1 MDANV
6 VEALSAPAADVEL
19 VEPLSLPEGPLLHVP
34 TAPPQWM
41 NYGDAIRILGTV
53 AVVIGHCADMHLDRQ
68 PLSMNWWACNLWDSA
83 VRWAVPAYI
92 LLSGA
97 LLLDPARTETP
108 KKFYH
113 KRLMRIGIPL
123 VFWSIF
129 FMWFSVYYTHW
140 VTPKRAWM
148 DLLIGQPYVH
158 MHFIFRI
165 AGLYAFTPMIRVFL
179 RHSSRSMQIGT
190 VVTLL
195 LLSSADSVA
204 NGISGTELSAFASF
218 APFLGYYLAG
228 YLLRATLVSRRTF
241 IWCWI
246 GLIVTAAL
254 LAGGTGWL
262 VGEFGFKWYP
272 SMGMMLY
279 DFLSPVRVVMA
290 ICAWLILVK
299 LFHSPWPKSDRGR
312 TILRAWANTT
322 LGLYLIHPMFREMF
336 YLNRFGMG
344 TWSLHLP
351 RAIDGTWP
359 NLWLGIPLM
368 TLVVYIPSLLATI
381 GLMKIPYVRRI
392 TG

>member
-1 MDANV
+1 VNANV
-6 VEALSAPAADVEL
+6 VEIQPGRDVAPGP
-19 VEPLSLPEGPLLHVP
+19 VEPIGLPEGPLLHVP
-34 TAPPQWM
+34 SAAPQWM
-41 NYGDAIRILGTV
+41 NYGDAIRILGTI
-53 AVVIGHCADMHLDRQ
+53 AVVIGHCADMALDKH
-68 PLSMNWWACNLWDSA
+68 PLSMNWWACNLWDSG

-97 LLLDPARTETP
+97 LLLDPARSETP
-108 KKFYH
+108 KKFYQ

-129 FMWFSVYYTHW
+129 FMWFSVFYTQW
-140 VTPKRAWM
+140 VTPRQAWM
-148 DLLIGQPYVH
+148 DLLKGQPYVH

-195 LLSSADSVA
+195 ALSSADSVA
-204 NGISGTELSAFASF
+204 NGVSGTELSAFASF

-228 YLLRATLVSRRTF
+228 YLLRATLVSRRTL

-246 GLIVTAAL
+246 GLIVTIAM

-262 VGEFGFKWYP
+262 VSEFGMKWYP
-272 SMGMMLY
+272 SMGMLLY

-299 LFHSPWPKSDRGR
+299 IFHQPWPKNERARS
-312 TILRAWANTT
+312 ILRGWANTT

-344 TWSLHLP
+344 SWSWHLP

-368 TLVVYIPSLLATI
+368 ALAVYIPALLATI